1 MPLTFPRGR
10 GSAALRIGRHSQPG
24 QVYLVTFT
32 THERR
37 RRFVDFMPAST
48 AARSLHQAGSVRGS
62 RVLAWVLMPDHC
74 RLLVQLGDEETL
86 SRWAGRTKAAM
97 SRALHDLDPEALPV
111 WTKGFHD
118 RALRADDDLLAMARY
133 VVLNPV
139 RAGLVARVG
148 MYPYWDAVWV

>member
-24 QVYLVTFT
+24 QVYLVTFS
-32 THERR
+32 THERQ
-37 RRFVDFMPAST
+37 RRFVDFLPAST
-48 AARSLHQAGSVRGS
+48 AARALHHAGSERAS

-74 RLLVQLGDEETL
+74 HLLVQLGDDESL

-97 SRALHDLDPEALPV
+97 SRALHVAGAEARPV

-133 VVLNPV
+133 IVLNPV
-139 RAGLVARVG
+139 RAGLVERVG